1 MCMERLCTLA
11 LAICISVT
19 ACTPG
24 PDNGTA
30 AEAQVA
36 NPCAAADQAQ
46 HAKGTVELWEG
57 TVRQIYIGKPLVG
70 AKGYF
75 VSNLTAGEARAEVWN
90 FPQRDLGYEV
100 FLFEIDVPEY
110 VGLLFKDANPN
121 MGLNDPAPPFDQV
134 APLIK
139 QWKSLGT
146 INVDEAGHGTL
157 SYDSGEDLYA
167 QGLNMIMVFGKMS
180 EGSHEGPEDLGE
192 LMVECNG
199 PIIGAQGIAP
209 MELRVLEGAITVRPA
224 G

>member
-1 MCMERLCTLA
+1 MNKETLGAMA
-11 LAICISVT
+11 LGVVVAVA
-19 ACTPG
+19 ACTP
-24 PDNGTA
+24 A
-30 AEAQVA
+30 AEDGSAAEQQVS
-36 NPCAAADQAQ
+36 NPGAEAGQVL

-57 TVRQIYIGKPLVG
+57 TVRQIYIDKPLVG

-75 VSNLTAGEARAEVWN
+75 VSDLAAGQARAEVWG

-100 FLFEIDVPEY
+100 FLFEIDVPQY
-110 VGLLFKDANPN
+110 VSLLFKDSNPN
-121 MGLNDPAPPFDQV
+121 LGLNDPAPQFDQI
-134 APLIK
+134 APLIT

-146 INVDEAGHGTL
+146 IDVDETGHGTL
-157 SYDSGEDLYA
+157 AYDSGEDLYA
-167 QGLNMIMVFGKMS
+167 QGLNMVMVFGKNS

-209 MELRVLEGAITVRPA
+209 MELRVLEGSITVRPA